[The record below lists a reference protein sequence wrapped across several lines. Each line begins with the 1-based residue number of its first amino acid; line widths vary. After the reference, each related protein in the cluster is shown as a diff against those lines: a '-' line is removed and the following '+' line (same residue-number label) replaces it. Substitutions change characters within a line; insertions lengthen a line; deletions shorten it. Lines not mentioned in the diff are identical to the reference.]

1 MKKEISL
8 ESIVNWAEDII
19 ASDIDDEKVMMCIEK
34 GKYYKLDPV
43 GRGIWDLIE
52 TPIKVSD
59 LVKALLAKYDVDKE
73 TCERDVLGFL
83 EELYEGGILQ
93 VKD

>member
-8 ESIVNWAEDII
+8 ESVVNWGEDII

-34 GKYYKLDPV
+34 GKYYKLDPI

-52 TPIKVSD
+52 KPLKVSD
-59 LVKALLAKYDVDKE
+59 LIQALLAKYDVDKE
-73 TCERDVLGFL
+73 TCERDVFGFL